1 MLLWIF
7 VRLWMQRHLHYFFL
21 TCVCSKSCQILGAFF
36 LLSSHRL
43 CILAGLLILL
53 CLLQVAGRDCL
64 PQRCL
69 PIWHE
74 LLRDDCPGL
83 LKPSQVQLKQHQYH
97 QLITYY
103 HVKFANLP
111 YGVCFMLLLGIN
123 APVEASQSS
132 VAFGS
137 VVPQSTGALR
147 LLSRHLINLRVEQL
161 FIFRC
166 VVNMCVCYPYLSCR
180 VPRLLSICGW
190 EELKVKDVLLFC
202 SVAGRWAW
210 GILLWL
216 FKKKKKTKKENTTK
230 KPTW

>member
-1 MLLWIF
+1 MNAKASAFFFNL
-7 VRLWMQRHLHYFFL
+7 RMQQKL
-21 TCVCSKSCQILGAFF
+21 SDLGCIF

-64 PQRCL
+64 PRRCL

-74 LLRDDCPGL
+74 LLRNDCPGL

-103 HVKFANLP
+103 HVKFAKLP
-111 YGVCFMLLLGIN
+111 YGVCFMFLLGIN

-147 LLSRHLINLRVEQL
+147 LLSRHL
-161 FIFRC
+161 
-166 VVNMCVCYPYLSCR
+166 
-180 VPRLLSICGW
+180 
-190 EELKVKDVLLFC
+190 
-202 SVAGRWAW
+202 VAQ
-210 GILLWL
+210 
-216 FKKKKKTKKENTTK
+216 
-230 KPTW
+230 P